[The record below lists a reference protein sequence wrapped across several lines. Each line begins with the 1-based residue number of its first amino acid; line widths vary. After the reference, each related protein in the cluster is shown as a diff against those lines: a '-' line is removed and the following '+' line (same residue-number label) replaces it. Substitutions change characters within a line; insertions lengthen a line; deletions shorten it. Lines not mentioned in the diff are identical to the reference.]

1 MAKYWIKWAF
11 KQHSGVLDIHKG
23 FHLHYFLCIHSKP
36 VLLFSDL
43 LWGFFYCWYI
53 LLLLQSEC
61 EILNVYFSF
70 QPFYPQLHCTQRQ
83 YEVWL
88 EKPKNWRP
96 GKFSQKIHISL
107 WIFVCIFC
115 WRPTY
120 MWSLINITKNAFEE
134 NSYEVVGQDGCCFL
148 GKTFISIIMCKIYAM
163 LVLKHLYQFAFTQL
177 LCRESNKNMTLKM
190 NRSKHEHS
198 TYDLKP

>member
-1 MAKYWIKWAF
+1 M
-11 KQHSGVLDIHKG
+11 GVFNCTTFYASIQNQ
-23 FHLHYFLCIHSKP
+23 FYYFLTCCEAFFTVDTNCNRNVKFSTFIFHFNRFIHSFIAPKDNMK
-36 VLLFSDL
+36 FDL
-43 LWGFFYCWYI
+43 K
-53 LLLLQSEC
+53 S
-61 EILNVYFSF
+61 
-70 QPFYPQLHCTQRQ
+70 QRI
-83 YEVWL
+83 EDR
-88 EKPKNWRP
+88 EN
-96 GKFSQKIHISL
+96 FSQKIHISL

-134 NSYEVVGQDGCCFL
+134 NSHEVVGLDGCCFL
-148 GKTFISIIMCKIYAM
+148 GKTFISIIMCNIYAM